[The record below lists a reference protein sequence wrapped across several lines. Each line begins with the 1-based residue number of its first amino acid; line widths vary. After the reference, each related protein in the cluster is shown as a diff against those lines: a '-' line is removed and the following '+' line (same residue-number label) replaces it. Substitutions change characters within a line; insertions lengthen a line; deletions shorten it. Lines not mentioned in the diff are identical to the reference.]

1 MSLLQHTMLP
11 VLTGKHEATIKSY
24 REVEN
29 MQGGYIEVILKLED
43 RDLTYCIFPSQ
54 LDYITS
60 TLRRQFGM
68 QDETVTLE
76 DMLVKGETTK
86 FNVWFSYN
94 QDYGR
99 MNVAF
104 HEPVSVT
111 EEEAVE
117 L

>member
-11 VLTGKHEATIKSY
+11 VLKGKHEATIKSY

-29 MQGGYIEVILKLED
+29 MQGGYIETVLKLED

-60 TLRRQFGM
+60 ALRRQFDM
-68 QDETVTLE
+68 QDQAVTLE

-94 QDYGR
+94 TDYGR